1 MWLWDANWRYISET
15 QQERVKR
22 SWCLSAIGE
31 RGRGGGG
38 QKRASKEGGGSVSV
52 SVSLKREWGKGG
64 WEIMR
69 AREQT
74 VGSHRAHSLTHVA
87 YV

>member
-1 MWLWDANWRYISET
+1 M
-15 QQERVKR
+15 
-22 SWCLSAIGE
+22 
-31 RGRGGGG
+31 GGGG
-38 QKRASKEGGGSVSV
+38 QKRASKEGGGGVSV